1 MKTSSPLAI
10 TALVGAAF
18 MLSGFAGG
26 GRVSSGPAT
35 VPYVCEGG
43 RPVSAIYEHGGDF
56 LHAKVLITYDGR
68 TTELEA
74 APTLYGIRYMSE
86 AGAGAQPLAWSL
98 RGERAW
104 LSEVTDAADVANPGR
119 AIAQCTRLRSA
130 GGETGHSEGEH

>member
-10 TALVGAAF
+10 TGLIGAAF

-26 GRVSSGPAT
+26 GRVSSGPAI
-35 VPYVCEGG
+35 VPYICEGG
-43 RPVSAIYEHGGDF
+43 RPISAVYENGGDF

-68 TTELEA
+68 TSELGA
-74 APTLYGIRYMSE
+74 APTLYGIRYMGE
-86 AGAGAQPLAWSL
+86 GGEGGQPLAWSL

-119 AIAQCTRLRSA
+119 PIAQCIRQRSA
-130 GGETGHSEGEH
+130 GRETGHSEGEH